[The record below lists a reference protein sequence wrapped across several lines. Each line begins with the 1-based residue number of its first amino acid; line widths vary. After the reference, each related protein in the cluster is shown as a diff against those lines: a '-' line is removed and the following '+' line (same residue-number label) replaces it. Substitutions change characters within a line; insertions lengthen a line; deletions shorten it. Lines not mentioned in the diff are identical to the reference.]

1 MDPFAVFMFGGMAL
15 FVLFIVLLG
24 LFHPRSGADT
34 VKWRPT
40 RSYEDQVAAE
50 IDDLDQMLEATNAR
64 RRERGESELTE
75 HALHERVQA
84 DRTEGETRREAYL
97 ADREI
102 DELVAHRNE
111 RRAKKGLPAM
121 SRAEVEAEVSKWR
134 AS

>member
-40 RSYEDQVAAE
+40 RSYEDRVAAE

-64 RRERGESELTE
+64 RRRSGEPELTE
-75 HALHERVQA
+75 HQLHERAQPA
-84 DRTEGETRREAYL
+84 PPRRTSAATPTSP
-97 ADREI
+97 I
-102 DELVAHRNE
+102 
-111 RRAKKGLPAM
+111 
-121 SRAEVEAEVSKWR
+121 
-134 AS
+134 